1 MGCKRETLGNGY
13 AVNREGVPMNGFRFR
28 RPSAALVVASAALFV
43 ALGGPGWAADAVP
56 LAKRALSADKA
67 KVADR
72 AKTADKAKAA
82 DTAKVA
88 DRAKVAASS
97 QTAANATLL
106 AGKTPEQ
113 IVASVQIPPAASIA
127 HLITVR
133 PTHWSIP
140 PRAGEVYITAPC
152 AAGEKAIGGGWEN
165 PNGPAAAFDT
175 KPSADDTAW
184 IVDVANF
191 ANVGAEGNVFA
202 VCAK

>member
-1 MGCKRETLGNGY
+1 MKR
-13 AVNREGVPMNGFRFR
+13 FRLR

-72 AKTADKAKAA
+72 AKTADKAKSADKAKAA
-82 DTAKVA
+82 DTAKLA
-88 DRAKVAASS
+88 DRAKVATSS

-113 IVASVQIPPAASIA
+113 IVASVQIPPPASIA

-133 PTHWSIP
+133 PVHWSIP
-140 PRAGEVYITAPC
+140 PRAGEVYVTAPC

-175 KPSADDTAW
+175 KPNPDDTAW
-184 IVDVANF
+184 VVDVANF
-191 ANVGAEGNVFA
+191 TNVGAEGNVFA